1 MLRAYRFALDPTPA
15 QARALTSHCGAARK
29 AFNEGLAHVRRCL
42 DQRAAERSYGVPD
55 EQLTEAP
62 WTLPALRRW
71 WNASKDTLAPWWR
84 ENSKEAYSSGLDAL
98 ARGLTAWSDSRSGKR
113 RGPKTGFPR
122 FKSRRRARVSCR
134 FTTGAIRVDDRS
146 HVVLPR
152 IGRVKTHEPAAALSG
167 KISAGTARI
176 LAATVC
182 FDGRRWHC
190 AFTVEAR
197 RELGRPAHVAA
208 SRVHPVVGV
217 DLGVRDLLIAAAPDG
232 TEVARVAAPKPL
244 AKAQAKLRAV
254 QRKAARQDGPDRR
267 TGRCGSK
274 RWARAAA
281 RIGRIHARAADLR
294 RDALHQTTARLARRH
309 QVVVVE
315 DLNVV
320 GMSRRKPGA
329 GRGGRGLNRAI
340 ADAAP
345 GELRRQ
351 LGYKTA
357 WYGSQL
363 VVADR
368 WYPSSKTCSACGAVK
383 AKLAL
388 ADRTYQCDHCG
399 AVLDRDLNA
408 AINLA
413 RLSEHAPRVEGRPA
427 GSGPVAGRRAIRKTS
442 PPIGA
447 AAGGDETSTPH
458 SGQLA
463 AGQTGTAPPQG
474 EAAWP

>member
-15 QARALTSHCGAARK
+15 QARALASHCGAARK
-29 AFNEGLAHVRRCL
+29 AFNEGLAHVMRCL
-42 DQRAAERSYGVPD
+42 DQRAAERSYGLPQ
-55 EQLTEAP
+55 ERLTEVP

-71 WNASKDTLAPWWR
+71 WNASKDTLAPWWP

-98 ARGLTAWSDSRSGKR
+98 ARGLAAWSDSRAGKR

-122 FKSRRRARVSCR
+122 FKSRRRGRVSCR
-134 FTTGAIRVDDRS
+134 FTTGAIRVDDRT

-152 IGRVKTHEPAAALSG
+152 IGRVKTHEPTSALP
-167 KISAGTARI
+167 SAGRI
-176 LAATVC
+176 LAATVS

-190 AFTVEAR
+190 AFTVEAG

-208 SRVHPVVGV
+208 DRVHPVVGV
-217 DLGVRDLLIAAAPDG
+217 DLGVRDLLVAAALDG
-232 TEVARVAAPKPL
+232 TEVARVRAPKPL
-244 AKAQAKLRAV
+244 AKAQGRLRAV

-267 TGRCGSK
+267 QGRCGSK
-274 RWARAAA
+274 RWARTAA

-294 RDALHQTTARLARRH
+294 RDALHQATTRLARRH
-309 QVVVVE
+309 QVIVVE
-315 DLNVV
+315 DLNVA
-320 GMSRRKPGA
+320 GLSRRKPGA
-329 GRGGRGLNRAI
+329 GRGGRGLNRSI
-340 ADAAP
+340 ADAAL
-345 GELRRQ
+345 GEVRRQ

-363 VVADR
+363 VVADP
-368 WYPSSKTCSACGAVK
+368 WYPSSKTCSACGTVK

-388 ADRTYQCDHCG
+388 ADRSYQCDHCG

-413 RLSEHAPRVEGRPA
+413 RLSEHAPRVEDRPA
-427 GSGPVAGRRAIRKTS
+427 GSGPVAGRGAIRKTS
-442 PPIGA
+442 PPPGA
-447 AAGGDETSTPH
+447 AAGGDETSTLH
-458 SGQLA
+458 GGRKA

-474 EAAWP
+474 EAA